1 MNVRTIVI
9 LIIVTKAVPICC
21 SRVVP
26 VKYTG
31 REYMYMP
38 SSVCVI
44 LAAKMITSYK
54 LELSTCKLVTVPV
67 QQAWKWRQSIFL
79 CIW

>member
-1 MNVRTIVI
+1 MLMNVRTIVI
-9 LIIVTKAVPICC
+9 PMIVTRTVPICC

-31 REYMYMP
+31 RIYVYMP

-44 LAAKMITSYK
+44 LDA
-54 LELSTCKLVTVPV
+54 
-67 QQAWKWRQSIFL
+67 
-79 CIW
+79 